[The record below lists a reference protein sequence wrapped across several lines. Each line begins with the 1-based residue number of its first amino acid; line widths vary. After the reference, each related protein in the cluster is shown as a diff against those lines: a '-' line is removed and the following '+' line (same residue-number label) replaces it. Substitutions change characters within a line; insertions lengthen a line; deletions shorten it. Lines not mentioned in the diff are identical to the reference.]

1 MQNAVALGT
10 FDGVHKG
17 HLSVLNIPDNYNK
30 IALIFRIP
38 PKCVKRGVTELLLT
52 PEEKTR
58 KLENMGFRVEVLD
71 FNEMEKLSAKEFLE
85 FVNRRFSP
93 ALISCGFN
101 YRYGYGG
108 EGDTVSLGEFC
119 GENGIILKVAN
130 PVTEDEKTISSSLI
144 RKMLKSGEVNHAN
157 RLLGYDFYFVSEVI
171 KGDGRGKTL
180 GFPTVN
186 QRYPENLTTL
196 KFGVYESEILI
207 DGKTYKGITNIGV
220 RPTFPSDFIIGE
232 TFIRGFTGDL
242 YGRSLRV
249 SLKSFLRDE
258 KKFSSVEELKIQ
270 VLKDIESI

>member
-38 PKCVKRGVTELLLT
+38 PKCVKRGVTELILT

-58 KLENMGFRVEVLD
+58 KLENMGFRVEILD
-71 FNEMEKLSAKEFLE
+71 FNEMEKLTAKEFLE
-85 FVNRRFSP
+85 YVNRRFHP

-119 GENGIILKVAN
+119 GEKGIILKVAN
-130 PVTEDEKTISSSLI
+130 PVTEEGKPISSSLI
-144 RKMLKSGEVNHAN
+144 RKMLKSGDIAHAN
-157 RLLGYDFYFVSEVI
+157 RLLGYDFSFVSEVI

-180 GFPTVN
+180 GFPTIN
-186 QRYPENLTTL
+186 QRYPQNLTPP

-207 DGKTYKGITNIGV
+207 GTKTHKGITNIGV
-220 RPTFPSDFIIGE
+220 RPTFPSDFIISE
-232 TFIRGFTGDL
+232 TFIKDFMGDL
-242 YGRSLRV
+242 YGKSLRV
-249 SLKSFLRDE
+249 CLKSFLRDE
-258 KKFSSVEELKIQ
+258 KKFSSVEKLKTQ
-270 VLKDIESI
+270 VLKDIERI

>member
-10 FDGVHKG
+10 FDGIHKG

-30 IALIFRIP
+30 TALIFRIP
-38 PKCVKRGVTELLLT
+38 PKCVKKGVIELLLT
-52 PEEKTR
+52 PEEKIL
-58 KLENMGFRVEVLD
+58 KLKNMGFAVSVLD
-71 FNEMEKLSAKEFLE
+71 FNEVEKLSAAEFLE
-85 FVNRRFSP
+85 YVNRRFSP

-108 EGDTVSLGEFC
+108 DGDTAQLGEFC
-119 GENGIILKVAN
+119 GEKGIILKVAN
-130 PVTEDEKTISSSLI
+130 PVTEEGKPISSSLI
-144 RKMLKSGEVNHAN
+144 RKLLKSGDIAHAN
-157 RLLGYDFYFVSEVI
+157 RLLGYDFSFVSEVI

-180 GFPTVN
+180 GFPTIN
-186 QRYPENLTTL
+186 QRYPQNLTPP
-196 KFGVYESEILI
+196 KFGVYESKILI

-220 RPTFPSDFIIGE
+220 RPTFPSDFIISE
-232 TFIRGFTGDL
+232 TFIKDFTGDL

-270 VLKDIESI
+270 VLKDIERI